1 MKARIVDDEEHVVE
15 AVRLLVPWSELGIS
29 EVFAASSVP
38 EAQALIRTLRPE
50 IAILDV
56 MIGND
61 TGIHLAQFIT
71 DEAPATKIISIS
83 GHSDFDCVRG
93 MFVYGCIDYLLK
105 PIEEDKI
112 ITALQ
117 KAVSA
122 VQNEEENSRLNGVE
136 ASKVKEISRQHQ
148 QMLLSELL
156 QHGNISP
163 IYAELCQSDATLAKA
178 QYCMVLV
185 CDLFFWPV
193 QDTAFSDRL
202 NVAAKKISHQLEEW
216 NCGVLLYHTQTMGQI
231 VILLYSEFSDAQRM
245 IVQILEELSVS
256 HGLYVGCSG
265 CNPFPDALTQSYAEA
280 QQAFLSAGPS
290 HGRTLLVRYSAET
303 PRVKVKTSIE
313 LENQML
319 SALLIGDNAAIS
331 NAVHHWIQFASG
343 ERPMTL
349 GLLKDLWFYFDKLY
363 HRWVEYLYNRYTSFS
378 PVSPL
383 NGPFPLSLT
392 NDAWCNIKESL
403 TAFFCSVLEHI
414 HQEIYTVRKSGD
426 LMYEIA
432 DYLELNYK
440 EPFDQ
445 CRYSDLF
452 HINKDYLSR
461 KFKETFGSGMVAYL
475 TNIRIKHAKELLVSS
490 DMQVQEIAIAVGF
503 QDEGYF
509 TKQFKKIVSMTPAA
523 YRIWR
528 LQSND
533 QKAGPKES

>member
-1 MKARIVDDEEHVVE
+1 MHWKGTHIPV
-15 AVRLLVPWSELGIS
+15 SY
-29 EVFAASSVP
+29 
-38 EAQALIRTLRPE
+38 T
-50 IAILDV
+50 
-56 MIGND
+56 
-61 TGIHLAQFIT
+61 HL
-71 DEAPATKIISIS
+71 
-83 GHSDFDCVRG
+83 
-93 MFVYGCIDYLLK
+93 
-105 PIEEDKI
+105 
-112 ITALQ
+112 
-117 KAVSA
+117 

-193 QDTAFSDRL
+193 QDTAFSNRL

-290 HGRTLLVRYSAET
+290 YGRTLLVRYSAET

-331 NAVHHWIQFASG
+331 NAV
-343 ERPMTL
+343 
-349 GLLKDLWFYFDKLY
+349 
-363 HRWVEYLYNRYTSFS
+363 
-378 PVSPL
+378 PVSYTHLDVYKRQVLCGISIRFQMLSPTERQVAHVL
-383 NGPFPLSLT
+383 LTRSPLS
-392 NDAWCNIKESL
+392 
-403 TAFFCSVLEHI
+403 
-414 HQEIYTVRKSGD
+414 
-426 LMYEIA
+426 
-432 DYLELNYK
+432 
-440 EPFDQ
+440 
-445 CRYSDLF
+445 
-452 HINKDYLSR
+452 
-461 KFKETFGSGMVAYL
+461 
-475 TNIRIKHAKELLVSS
+475 
-490 DMQVQEIAIAVGF
+490 
-503 QDEGYF
+503 
-509 TKQFKKIVSMTPAA
+509 
-523 YRIWR
+523 
-528 LQSND
+528 
-533 QKAGPKES
+533 